1 MIEVCDPDANISDL
15 KKLIKLNTGHD
26 IKLTK
31 NEICQVYD
39 DIKSGKLPLPPLIMS
54 SDKTYLVDK
63 KSPLK
68 PNDYEI
74 LFDSSSKRSDIKRV
88 ARKVG
93 LKQIEQM
100 TKSQML
106 DSIGKRLRYMNIY
119 EPVKIGRKVTTTA
132 VKNTTAVNVNA
143 NQIINNVN
151 TNANQTVNNVN
162 ANANQTFNN
171 TSLNVN
177 GNGNGNVNRNG
188 NGNVNRNGNRNLNTA
203 RRIEPVPKV
212 SFPKNGLF
220 MRGQRPK
227 FLNGEVSAIKQR
239 NFIRAGTFEGARK
252 GYVFKTGNQGTGYYV
267 NTGPVRV
274 QGPAFPTG
282 GLFKPNTKVNNNFTN
297 TKINNK
303 VTNTKINNK
312 VTNTN
317 KPANNTNTKINNKVT
332 NTNKPANNTNTKI
345 NNKVT
350 NTNKPANNTNTK
362 INNKVTN
369 TNKPANNTNTNKPT
383 NISVN
388 QAKRL
393 IRQIGLRKE
402 RPFFDKLSVVG
413 IKRSDVVNEATQYK
427 QRESD
432 LIIKLRKMSLTDNER
447 RDFIKRMS
455 RDDLGQ
461 IEAEAQ
467 IRSDERND
475 IVKNSEEKMKIFLA
489 TLPYVDTAEKL
500 TFEKRAK
507 NGTSPLEKL
516 IDEAKKIN
524 EKKRLNF
531 IASQKAKFM
540 QMVSAVKLPN
550 ADKLSFQKIIN
561 DKTNLN
567 ALKMNAQKL
576 SNQRSKEKQN
586 VTRQNLLTYLTPLK
600 ITQNYRNELIARFN
614 RGENATGLKRNA
626 KQREMGI
633 LRRDANMTQLQ
644 RFLTPLRVSQN
655 YKNEILSRFTKGE
668 NASQLKREAKKRESN
683 LVQGEKFTQ
692 KVQEYSGIASA
703 MNLDNTIRADIARI
717 DNESE
722 LSAMKIRIIGAG
734 KEKLRERAKPVE
746 SSTLLK
752 TINSVS
758 NVKKLVPLK
767 NKINMLI
774 TRQRVVNMENKNR
787 RKSTLKTYITK
798 SAVLSQNK
806 KSAFIQR
813 VNANGA
819 NLDEI
824 RKNVEAEIKVS
835 TRQKETND
843 LKSYLE
849 QLNVNRSKYLNE
861 FQQSNISFRNI
872 KAKINKEVA
881 LKGDFKSK
889 KSMLASKIE
898 EARSYDIDFT
908 NVNTNVNALT
918 TIENVNRMNEA
929 VESVIQRVVNAG
941 KNSLSNK
948 IVESGLEINLTAVKS
963 LKDLKNIRLRIE
975 KAITTKMNTKKS
987 EITNYMKGL
996 GLNNQQI
1003 KTVINRNMSVND
1015 SREMA
1020 NKLAIEK
1027 KRLELTKILNDKKVP
1042 IANRKQFYDKLNK
1055 NANVNAIGR
1064 DANTFMKN
1072 KNKNKG
1078 FENVIKNYMLDD
1090 ARKAQLTNL
1099 WKMYDMNMDAF
1110 KLEAKKKSDEYKRE
1124 RELELRKY
1132 LSANLKLNTNIV
1144 ENIMKDYALNPRDM
1158 DKYKNRGR
1166 AMKGISAERARITE
1180 RIRKAR
1186 EENGINLKFK
1196 VNIKT
1201 ANDAKKLDEKINKA
1215 YIGKKK
1221 KNLARLALDR
1231 DVNISKE
1238 LNNAKTTNDVNK
1250 LRKKVD
1256 ELAERKRSENLKK
1269 LQNLTKNMNQA
1280 TRNAYLRRYTS
1291 QTNTFENVAQN
1302 VKNAITKKKQEE
1314 EKRKADREKE
1324 KEALRK
1330 SLEGL
1335 SDTRKRAYLKQIN
1348 RPNANLKPLKPLIN
1362 ANLALEARQKE
1373 VLEKAKGRVAKFMGM
1388 IGDWKPVIEDSKTI
1402 SRLNEINKD
1411 LNKRIDLQTEINVSK
1426 IPPRQKREMMNRV
1439 MRYKTNVKQ
1448 VRGEFEKILNNM
1460 EISNVTGP
1468 LVGGII
1474 NNVVRKNAAATK
1486 IQAGFRGKKARNKA
1500 RGMKFERNTGVS
1512 EIYVPETNF
1521 KGEKFKVSNVNPLA
1535 LESFKAAAKKV
1546 KNQQF
1551 INRVKL
1557 AAKKTAVSTMPPGP
1571 ERVKAARNLAPR
1583 TTNNVKK
1590 AEKAIEIFNRRSAIS
1605 TINRLK
1611 KISQK
1616 AKTNYKGQINRAK
1629 SKAELENIKTRAT
1642 RNDNA
1647 IRASEEEA
1655 KQKAKAEA
1663 TKKEAE
1669 RKAEVA
1675 RKKAAR
1681 EAEAERKKAE
1691 AMKRVMNAA
1700 NAYVAARK
1708 PMTVKERMMAQ
1719 AKENRKFNEQ
1729 LAEKRR
1735 LLRELKK

>member
-1 MIEVCDPDANISDL
+1 M
-15 KKLIKLNTGHD
+15 
-26 IKLTK
+26 
-31 NEICQVYD
+31 
-39 DIKSGKLPLPPLIMS
+39 
-54 SDKTYLVDK
+54 
-63 KSPLK
+63 
-68 PNDYEI
+68 
-74 LFDSSSKRSDIKRV
+74 
-88 ARKVG
+88 
-93 LKQIEQM
+93 
-100 TKSQML
+100 
-106 DSIGKRLRYMNIY
+106 
-119 EPVKIGRKVTTTA
+119 
-132 VKNTTAVNVNA
+132 
-143 NQIINNVN
+143 
-151 TNANQTVNNVN
+151 
-162 ANANQTFNN
+162 
-171 TSLNVN
+171 
-177 GNGNGNVNRNG
+177 
-188 NGNVNRNGNRNLNTA
+188 
-203 RRIEPVPKV
+203 
-212 SFPKNGLF
+212 
-220 MRGQRPK
+220 
-227 FLNGEVSAIKQR
+227 
-239 NFIRAGTFEGARK
+239 
-252 GYVFKTGNQGTGYYV
+252 
-267 NTGPVRV
+267 RV
-274 QGPAFPTG
+274 QGPTFPTG
-282 GLFKPNTKVNNNFTN
+282 GLFKPT
-297 TKINNK
+297 NNK
-303 VTNTKINNK
+303 PTNNINKPTNNK
-312 VTNTN
+312 PTNNKPTNNTN
-317 KPANNTNTKINNKVT
+317 KPANNTNKPANNKPT
-332 NTNKPANNTNTKI
+332 NNTNKPANNKPTN
-345 NNKVT
+345 
-350 NTNKPANNTNTK
+350 NTNKPTNT
-362 INNKVTN
+362 
-369 TNKPANNTNTNKPT
+369 NTNTNKPNKPANNKPNKPVT
-383 NISVN
+383 VNAGTTTNNANKPTNTNKPNKPANNKPNKPVTVNAGTTTNNANKPNKPVTVNAGTTTNNANISIN
-388 QAKRL
+388 QAKRF

-402 RPFFDKLSVVG
+402 RPFFEKLSVVG

-447 RDFIKRMS
+447 QDFIKRMS

-467 IRSDERND
+467 IRSDERNN

-500 TFEKRAK
+500 TLEKRAK
-507 NGTSPLEKL
+507 NGTTPLEKL
-516 IDEAKKIN
+516 IDEAKKLN

-531 IASQKAKFM
+531 IATQKKKFM
-540 QMVSAVKLPN
+540 QMVSTVKLPN

-576 SNQRSKEKQN
+576 SNQRSKEKQSA
-586 VTRQNLLTYLTPLK
+586 TRQNLLTYLTPLK

-655 YKNEILSRFTKGE
+655 YKNEILSRFNKGE
-668 NASQLKREAKKRESN
+668 DVFGLKREAKKRESN
-683 LVQGEKFTQ
+683 LVQGEKFTM

-734 KEKLRERAKPVE
+734 KEKLRERAKPIE

-774 TRQRVVNMENKNR
+774 TRQQVVNMENKNR
-787 RKSTLKTYITK
+787 RKSTLKKYITK
-798 SAVLSQNK
+798 SGVLSQNK
-806 KSAFIQR
+806 KNAFIQR

-835 TRQKETND
+835 TRQKETNE
-843 LKSYLE
+843 LKTYLE

-872 KAKINKEVA
+872 KAKIDKEVA

-898 EARSYDIDFT
+898 EARSYDIDFK

-918 TIENVNRMNEA
+918 TIENVNQMHEA
-929 VESVIQRVVNAG
+929 VESVIQRAVNAG

-963 LKDLKNIRLRIE
+963 LKDLKNTRLRIE
-975 KAITTKMNTKKS
+975 KAITTKMNAKKS
-987 EITNYMKGL
+987 EITKYMKEL

-1015 SREMA
+1015 SRAIA
-1020 NKLAIEK
+1020 NKLSIEK
-1027 KRLELTKILNDKKVP
+1027 KRLELTEILNDKKVP
-1042 IANRKQFYDKLNK
+1042 INDRKQFYDKINK
-1055 NANVNAIGR
+1055 NVKVNDISR
-1064 DANTFMKN
+1064 DANEFMKN
-1072 KNKNKG
+1072 KTKNKD

-1090 ARKAQLTNL
+1090 ARKAQLINL
-1099 WKMYDMNMDAF
+1099 WTMYDMNMNAF
-1110 KLEAKKKSDEYKRE
+1110 KLEAKKKSDEYKKE
-1124 RELELRKY
+1124 KELELRKY

-1144 ENIMKDYALNPRDM
+1144 ENIMRDYALNPRDM

-1166 AMKGISAERARITE
+1166 AMKSISAERARITE

-1186 EENGINLKFK
+1186 DENGLNLKFR

-1201 ANDAKKLDEKINKA
+1201 ANDVKKLDGKINKA
-1215 YIGKKK
+1215 YIDKKK
-1221 KNLARLALDR
+1221 KNLARLALNR

-1269 LQNLTKNMNQA
+1269 LQNLTENMNQA

-1291 QTNTFENVAQN
+1291 QTNTFENVEQN
-1302 VKNAITKKKQEE
+1302 VKNVITKKKQEE
-1314 EKRKADREKE
+1314 EKRKAERENE

-1330 SLEGL
+1330 SLDGL
-1335 SDTRKRAYLKQIN
+1335 SDARKRAYLKQIN
-1348 RPNANLKPLKPLIN
+1348 RPNANLKPLGPLIN
-1362 ANLALEARQKE
+1362 ANLALEARQRE

-1388 IGDWKPVIEDSKTI
+1388 IGDWKPVIEGSKTT
-1402 SRLNEINKD
+1402 SNLNAINRD
-1411 LNKRIDLQTEINVSK
+1411 LNKRIDLRTEINVSK
-1426 IPPRQKREMMNRV
+1426 ISPRQKREMMNRV

-1460 EISNVTGP
+1460 EISDVTGP
-1468 LVGGII
+1468 LVSGII

-1500 RGMKFERNTGVS
+1500 RAMKFERNTPGVS
-1512 EIYVPETNF
+1512 ELYVPETNF
-1521 KGEKFKVSNVNPLA
+1521 KGDTFKVSNTNPLA
-1535 LESFKAAAKKV
+1535 LESFKTAVKKV

-1557 AAKKTAVSTMPPGP
+1557 AAKRTAVSSMPPGP
-1571 ERVKAARNLAPR
+1571 DRVKAARNLAPK
-1583 TTNNVKK
+1583 TQNNVKK
-1590 AEKAIEIFNRRSAIS
+1590 AEKAVEIFNRGSTVSAI
-1605 TINRLK
+1605 NKLK

-1616 AKTNYKGQINRAK
+1616 AKTNYKGQISRAK
-1629 SKAELENIKTRAT
+1629 SKAELENIKARAT
-1642 RNDNA
+1642 QNDNA

-1655 KQKAKAEA
+1655 KRKAKAEA
-1663 TKKEAE
+1663 MKKIEDE
-1669 RKAEVA
+1669 KKKAEA
-1675 RKKAAR
+1675 RKKA
-1681 EAEAERKKAE
+1681 EDEKKKAE

-1708 PMTVKERMMAQ
+1708 PNTNVRKAAEAAAESAKEKLRKNAEKKATMMNKSSYQ
-1719 AKENRKFNEQ
+1719 AKINSRNFKIPKNRKKIFTSRIQRATTLGQVLKAYENAQSELQ
-1729 LAEKRR
+1729 
-1735 LLRELKK
+1735 LKK